1 MMNTINRGSEWR
13 KWDLHIHS
21 FETKMN
27 NQFGDDF
34 DIYLQTI
41 EHSDISVFGIT
52 DYFNVDTQL
61 NTINKFHDKF
71 PESSKTFFV
80 NVEFRLNENVSND
93 SAGHVNVHLIFD
105 NQIEESKIRNFISSL
120 ELTQTKSNGTHKKI
134 VDLQKE
140 VDYQSATID
149 HNELIQKLKAFFG
162 NEKPY
167 LIVFA
172 AGGHGGIRPNICG
185 DGSNGSLRNGPLSD
199 ELDKISNF
207 LFGDL
212 QYKDYFLNRKKQ
224 ANGTYC
230 KSLRYEGA
238 QDKAVIKESDAH
250 MLEKNGQTNGIGDGY
265 CWIKADTTF
274 EGLRQILF
282 EPENRVAICR
292 DKPEPKSPYLVID
305 HVTFNEK
312 GDDKNEIESVYLN
325 PNLNTVIGGR
335 SNGKS
340 TFTNSI
346 AKALKNPHFQPLS
359 SSGKVMNS
367 FSDADFKVYWQDKD
381 DFDNDRPIEFIP
393 QDYMITL
400 AENDK
405 ARNKLIR
412 STIETD
418 KDNYDLI
425 QDYEQKAQ
433 SNQSNVRQLLDDLEL
448 INKQLSELKAPEGDK
463 PGITSQLDRIHEL
476 VKEQSDEADFSRED
490 QEAYIYAY
498 ENCKIW
504 ENKRRLSEENLHHI
518 SGLKGTSIK
527 LNVDL
532 TQTDDSIYNNK
543 ILNIINNLTEEVNEK
558 WKARIDTL
566 EVEQRSNLAEQQ
578 KKVNDIIKS
587 SSYVNG
593 QEHIK
598 NNQVLKS
605 LSEQQK
611 IEMTKLE
618 AFKEFEKNKENLE
631 KQKQEKQA
639 QILDEYSKFTKFQ
652 DDLKSN
658 FKAKPNN
665 GDIEIAIEFV
675 DIPFENNIQYLRSN
689 NADNMKFI
697 HDFNQNRISVIN
709 NIFGNSDL
717 ILNQGKTIDELR
729 RDIFSQK
736 WNTLSYVL
744 KYENDDYLQM
754 SQGKKA
760 FVILTLILEFSRD
773 KKPVIIDQPEDSLD
787 NRSIYRELTKY
798 LKTKKKERQIILV
811 THNPNVVVGADAENV
826 IVANQNSSNEPNKN
840 RVQFSYVNGA
850 LENTFDNESAL
861 AILDKKGIR
870 EHAIEILEGGKEA
883 FRERENKYTSEASS

>member
-21 FETKMN
+21 PFTWVN
-27 NQFGDDF
+27 NTFPHDASGQVGDSELDEFIDKIVDSGLSVIGLTNYFKFDNRDF
-34 DIYLQTI
+34 RLKEKLSNRGIQT
-41 EHSDISVFGIT
+41 F
-52 DYFNVDTQL
+52 L
-61 NTINKFHDKF
+61 NLEVRLANINKSDEMIDYHIIFNPKLDDSLIENLLGSLKAKLGSTEKAF
-71 PESSKTFFV
+71 NQLTNDEIKNSAAINLDELLNK
-80 NVEFRLNENVSND
+80 LNENGSGLNGNYITGFL
-93 SAGHVNVHLIFD
+93 SRGHGCATS
-105 NQIEESKIRNFISSL
+105 ESEKK
-120 ELTQTKSNGTHKKI
+120 TQTIYEDIARKTHILLHSSDKENNVINDREYWLKKSKYTRPL
-134 VDLQKE
+134 LQSS
-140 VDYQSATID
+140 DS
-149 HNELIQKLKAFFG
+149 HNLGAI
-162 NEKPY
+162 
-167 LIVFA
+167 
-172 AGGHGGIRPNICG
+172 
-185 DGSNGSLRNGPLSD
+185 GSKYS
-199 ELDKISNF
+199 
-207 LFGDL
+207 
-212 QYKDYFLNRKKQ
+212 
-224 ANGTYC
+224 
-230 KSLRYEGA
+230 
-238 QDKAVIKESDAH
+238 
-250 MLEKNGQTNGIGDGY
+250 
-265 CWIKADTTF
+265 WIKADTTF

-282 EPENRVAICR
+282 EPESRVAICR
-292 DKPEPKSPYLVID
+292 EKPERKSPYLVID
-305 HVTFNEK
+305 HVTFNEQAK
-312 GDDKNEIESVYLN
+312 GQSEVESVYLN

-346 AKALKNPHFQPLS
+346 AKALKNSHFQPVS

-381 DFDNDRPIEFIP
+381 DFDNNRPIEFIP

-433 SNQSNVRQLLDDLEL
+433 SNQSNVRQLLDDLVL

-463 PGITSQLDRIHEL
+463 EGITNQLKRIHEL
-476 VKEQSDEADFSRED
+476 VKEQSDEADFSSED
-490 QEAYIYAY
+490 QEAYIHAY
-498 ENCKIW
+498 ENFKIW

-518 SGLKGTSIK
+518 SGLKDTSIK

-532 TQTDDSIYNNK
+532 TQTDDSIYNNR
-543 ILNIINNLTEEVNEK
+543 ILNIIDNLTEEVNEK
-558 WKARIDTL
+558 WKAQIDTL
-566 EVEQRSNLAEQQ
+566 EVEQQSNLAEQQ
-578 KKVNDIIKS
+578 DKVSDIIKS

-605 LSEQQK
+605 LSEQQQT
-611 IEMTKLE
+611 EMTKLE

-639 QILDEYSKFTKFQ
+639 QILEEYSKFTKFQ

-658 FKAKPNN
+658 FKVKPNN

-709 NIFGNSDL
+709 NIFENSDL

-840 RVQFSYVNGA
+840 HVQFSYVNGA

-883 FRERENKYTSEASS
+883 FRERENKYTSEAST